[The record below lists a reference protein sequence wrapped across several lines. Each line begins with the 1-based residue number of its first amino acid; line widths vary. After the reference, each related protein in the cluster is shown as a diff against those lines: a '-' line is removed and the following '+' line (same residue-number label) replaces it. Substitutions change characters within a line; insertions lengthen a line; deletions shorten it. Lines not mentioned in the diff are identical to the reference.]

1 MYNAPSLT
9 VSNLWNQS
17 TSEPS
22 SSQLHI
28 ISSKKRKKQHLPS
41 HPKPN
46 KVPHPSFNIHD
57 ANETA
62 SDGIIGSEI
71 ETAIP
76 EYFVQRSHTERRQR
90 SANAWQEL
98 MPSLIHPLMAALHSM
113 APDST
118 DRVPEVETFTCK
130 SGCDIRT
137 SSVKNISFGG
147 M

>member
-1 MYNAPSLT
+1 MYNAPTPT

-98 MPSLIHPLMAALHSM
+98 MPSLIHPLMAALHRL
-113 APDST
+113 APAST
-118 DRVPEVETFTCK
+118 DRVPEGETFPLQ
-130 SGCDIRT
+130 SWWEI
-137 SSVKNISFGG
+137 KN
-147 M
+147 